1 MWSPLEI
8 PEDASKPWTD
18 YARWRMQDT
27 RDGAHVWEYL
37 RTDEQVQA
45 WPQTDADKYW
55 TGQPLVRVVVLEVM
69 IVYSADNVRTCRP
82 CLRHKHR

>member
-1 MWSPLEI
+1 MWHPLQI

-18 YARWRMQDT
+18 YTRWRMQDT
-27 RDGAHVWEYL
+27 RDGSHIWEYL

-55 TGQPLVRVVVLEVM
+55 TGQPLVYAVLKWVVSL
-69 IVYSADNVRTCRP
+69 C
-82 CLRHKHR
+82 